1 MHFKDG
7 LSWYR
12 YNDKFGVGN
21 LREAVGS
28 GLIHSA
34 ETTGLMR
41 RMGTNPENMFN
52 ELADRI
58 EQRYKDAKD
67 DNALNKFRQ
76 KRNTSLTNQ
85 LKEIT
90 GQTNIP
96 GNAGLARIAATA
108 RAMEIMMKLGGSMIS
123 SFNDIATRQW
133 RCAIRGAACSAPCG
147 KQPAIKSS

>member
-1 MHFKDG
+1 MTGFKGGSTNVARRASQERVLHFKDG

-58 EQRYKDAKD
+58 EQRYKAAKD

-96 GNAGLARIAATA
+96 GNAALA
-108 RAMEIMMKLGGSMIS
+108 GS
-123 SFNDIATRQW
+123 QQ
-133 RCAIRGAACSAPCG
+133 
-147 KQPAIKSS
+147 QPAR